1 MQYIRNQAVEI
12 DAYHTEDDT
21 HLKDRQAKQR
31 RRRPLS
37 ATGLCKNSCF
47 LSILKQYMGQETI
60 GICLGGF
67 SVKPAILFCEG
78 WTYHLRGEKNRCE
91 KHTPFPYPFLL
102 ISAFFKKKK
111 ILYSDNKV
119 FPQPLFPKATLHFL
133 QQNCPKLLESESGIM
148 LNSEKYKVNYGIHF
162 HFSLPQVTILENTF
176 EEYLS

>member
-47 LSILKQYMGQETI
+47 LSILKQYTGQETI

-111 ILYSDNKV
+111 FFIQITKYSHSPYFPRLRFTFFNRIVPNSWNQKV
-119 FPQPLFPKATLHFL
+119 VS
-133 QQNCPKLLESESGIM
+133 C
-148 LNSEKYKVNYGIHF
+148 
-162 HFSLPQVTILENTF
+162 
-176 EEYLS
+176 